1 MEKTTVAIYARFSSD
16 NQNPKSIDDQYRKCE
31 ERIVSV
37 FGTDTEII
45 HYKDEAISGSNS
57 NRPGYQT
64 MISDGMDQKF
74 SALVIDDLSRLSRDT
89 LESHRILKQFKFHGI
104 RIIAVADGIDTAVEG
119 YKLQAGIKALINEEY
134 IDALAKKTHRGLEGR
149 AIEGKHCGGR
159 TYGYDVVSLG
169 EDQGSILKINEE
181 QAEWVRQ
188 IFEWYADGHSSR
200 WIAATLNEK
209 GVEAPRKGKKINK
222 KWSSNAI
229 YGDLKRQTGMLNCQT
244 YIGRVIWN
252 KRKWLKTPDGRRVPR
267 LNPESEWQINERP
280 DLRIIDDRL
289 WKRVKNRQH
298 AIREKSG
305 NIRQALHKNART
317 GRGPKYLLSGLMTC
331 GECGANY
338 IVVNQNDYGC
348 STYRNRG
355 KAACSNDLRVRRDL
369 IESRIFSSFKDFL
382 FTPEHLT
389 TFEEEVKKALAKALK
404 AKEALNTGDE
414 DRLKQIEQEIENLV
428 NAIKMGII
436 NPTVQSELNALEEEK
451 AKYEK
456 RVSVE
461 MQEIDQIHA
470 VMPAIKQSFIDIMN
484 CKRPVPVDHVA
495 KLRSRIQ
502 MILGQNIKITPKDN
516 KEGLI
521 AEVQSQYNGLLKL
534 SGVSNDKLN
543 LVAGVGKPN
552 KSFSNLT
559 TY

>member
-1 MEKTTVAIYARFSSD
+1 MENTVAINARFSSD

-31 ERIVSV
+31 EQITSV
-37 FGTDTEII
+37 FGTTTEILY
-45 HYKDEAISGSNS
+45 YKDEAISGSNS
-57 NRPGYQT
+57 NRPDYQR
-64 MISDGMDQKF
+64 MIRDGIDQKF
-74 SALVIDDLSRLSRDT
+74 NTLVIDDLSRLSRDT
-89 LESHRILKQFKFHGI
+89 LESHRILKDFKFHGI
-104 RIIAVADGIDTAVEG
+104 RIIAGADGIDTANEG

-134 IDALAKKTHRGLEGR
+134 IDALAKKTFRGLEGR

-159 TYGYDVVSLG
+159 TYGYDSISLG
-169 EDQGSILKINEE
+169 EDQGSILQTNPE

-188 IFEWYADGHSSR
+188 IFEWYADGHSPR

-209 GVEAPRKGKKINK
+209 GVQPPRTGKKIKN
-222 KWSSNAI
+222 KWSANAI
-229 YGDLKRQTGMLNCQT
+229 YGDLKRQIGMLNCQT

-280 DLRIIDDRL
+280 DLRIIDDKL
-289 WKRVKNRQH
+289 WKRVKNRQK

-389 TFEEEVKKALAKALK
+389 TFEKEVKRAMANALK
-404 AKEALNTGDE
+404 AKQALNNGDE
-414 DRLKQIEQEIENLV
+414 DRLKQIDKEIGNLL

-436 NPTVQSELNALEEEK
+436 NPTVQGELNALEQEK
-451 AKYEK
+451 AKYEQ

-461 MQEIDQIHA
+461 VQEIDQIHA
-470 VMPAIKQSFIDIMN
+470 VMPAIKQSFIDILN
-484 CKRPVPVDHVA
+484 CEKPVPVAHVA

-502 MILGQNIKITPKDN
+502 MILGQNIKISPKQGN
-516 KEGLI
+516 KGLI
-521 AEVQSQYNGLLKL
+521 AEVQSQYSGLLKL
-534 SGVSNDKLN
+534 SGLSSDKLN
-543 LVAGVGKPN
+543 LVAGVGFEAKT
-552 KSFSNLT
+552 FRL
-559 TY
+559 